1 MVHYS
6 CTHKS
11 HLDCFLRSSVM
22 NMGFGHDDRRI
33 AIFAKGRKFMVK
45 YFRFNID
52 TLYLWRRI
60 HNSYSNNNNNNNNNN
75 DNNNDDNGDDN
86 GLSSIP

>member
-1 MVHYS
+1 MVCHS

-11 HLDCFLRSSVM
+11 HLDYFLCSSVM

-33 AIFAKGRKFMVK
+33 AIFAKGRKCVVK

-52 TLYLWRRI
+52 AFYLWRRI
-60 HNSYSNNNNNNNNNN
+60 HNSYNNNNNNNNNK
-75 DNNNDDNGDDN
+75 NDDDDDDDN